1 MRGTFGLTL
10 DTFAE
15 FPAAAYLNYKIEVY
29 DRAGNIT
36 TYSNGNLVNFS
47 VMTKISCFSS
57 KSCDFRTGDMG
68 VVKAITIGYV
78 PRIQLDF
85 GSVGAE
91 MVSEIND
98 GKVPEK
104 YNLGV
109 DTPDNKTK
117 RIIGSAQATKIDAG
131 KADYNGVAY
140 ASYYTGINDI
150 DSSLPEYCTDNDIAK
165 LDGWQTNGTL
175 IRIPP
180 YYSLTPS
187 GELKSD
193 KTDAYKTD
201 AEEYT
206 VYALKNSSPECRV
219 SATGKYNIYDSGKT
233 AVHYR
238 ITHET

>member
-1 MRGTFGLTL
+1 
-10 DTFAE
+10 
-15 FPAAAYLNYKIEVY
+15 
-29 DRAGNIT
+29 
-36 TYSNGNLVNFS
+36 
-47 VMTKISCFSS
+47 
-57 KSCDFRTGDMG
+57 MG

-109 DTPDNKTK
+109 DTQDDKTK

-187 GELKSD
+187 SSKKSD